1 MRRFILA
8 GVALCLCSGV
18 QAQQLPPAPLSGAG
32 VPGVNLKLTVEQTK
46 LIVETLGAI
55 GCQNVT
61 QLIVCQ
67 RAAELLAEIRRQAAA
82 QIK

>member
-1 MRRFILA
+1 
-8 GVALCLCSGV
+8 
-18 QAQQLPPAPLSGAG
+18 
-32 VPGVNLKLTVEQTK
+32 VNLKLTVEQTK